1 MSDIKHS
8 PLPWVSTDVHL
19 KNDNI
24 TASNGFKVLGRY
36 VNTKKS
42 DSDFIVRACNR
53 HYELIEAL
61 EMIISRSKDNK
72 PGTSKV
78 LDMQAIAMVALAKA
92 KGESN
97 D

>member
-8 PLPWVSTDVHL
+8 PLPWQVREKQILALNGDDLFH
-19 KNDNI
+19 I
-24 TASNGFKVLGRY
+24 ETADIFKQE
-36 VNTKKS
+36 
-42 DSDFIVRACNR
+42 DADFIVRACNS

-61 EMIISRSKDNK
+61 EMIIARSKDNK

-78 LDMQAIAMVALAKA
+78 LDMQAIAMFALTKA
-92 KGESN
+92 KGETN